1 MSISAKALEREIMQ
15 KMMSSEEVHHKLDA
29 VVKEA
34 QEMAKSLAPVFTE
47 ERGRRK
53 EPPWDSAHLSEPG
66 TAGDYKNSIVIE
78 YVKGKPHVRRL
89 ISRDY
94 KAVWIEI
101 GTRHM
106 PEYAILTNIAREY
119 GSKTGPSFSE
129 GSDRVS
135 MQDEGVKRKHESLR
149 EHLEGLEKMI
159 ADGAAATAIE
169 HMRNKID
176 RLRNE
181 RSAAFR
187 AAQPRSRRRRR

>member
-1 MSISAKALEREIMQ
+1 MAKI
-15 KMMSSEEVHHKLDA
+15 MSSEEVHHKLDA

-34 QEMAKSLAPVFTE
+34 QDKAKSRAPVFDVE
-47 ERGRRK
+47 NKKRNRRDL
-53 EPPWDSAHLSEPG
+53 PPWDSFHLNEPG
-66 TAGDYKNSIVIE
+66 HPGDYRNSIVIE
-78 YVKGKPHVRRL
+78 RVKGKPHVRRL

-129 GSDRVS
+129 NGEHVS
-135 MQDEGVKRKHESLR
+135 TEDEGVSRSHDSLR
-149 EHLEGLEKMI
+149 EAIKTMETMMEN
-159 ADGAAATAIE
+159 GAKGKALDSI
-169 HMRNKID
+169 RNKINTI
-176 RLRNE
+176 RNQ

-187 AAQPRSRRRRR
+187 AAAPRRRRRR